1 MSDSILKLIPTSPLF
16 IPNSISQINANEYLK
31 SIYISNEIKIATTDN
46 IEFID
51 CGENFEE
58 VICPYCKQSL
68 DMEWWSETMSALYE
82 SHFNEA
88 SFELP
93 CCSQTSQIFDLL
105 YKENCG
111 FSKFVIEVL
120 NPDIDLTPVQLS
132 ELERII
138 SCKLK
143 VIKAYY

>member
-1 MSDSILKLIPTSPLF
+1 MSESILKLIPTSPLF
-16 IPNSISQINANEYLK
+16 IPNPMFQVNVNRHLK
-31 SIYISNEIKIATTDN
+31 SIFVNNEIKITTTDN

-51 CGENFEE
+51 CGENLEE
-58 VICPYCKQSL
+58 VICPYCKQPL
-68 DMEWWSETMSALYE
+68 DIECWSETMSSLYE
-82 SHFNEA
+82 SHFTEA
-88 SFELP
+88 SFELS
-93 CCSQTSQIFDLL
+93 CCNQTSQIFDLV

-120 NPDIDLTPVQLS
+120 NPEKELTPVQLF
-132 ELERII
+132 ELEKIL